1 MARGCALSTVN
12 LSPVAAVIYG
22 MTLSVLAAAAL
33 VAGILITMSAL
44 ASLLRRTVLS
54 RRGR

>member
-1 MARGCALSTVN
+1 
-12 LSPVAAVIYG
+12 

-44 ASLLRRTVLS
+44 ASLLRRTVLT